1 MITQMRQQ
9 GLAQNAWLHRKPK
22 RETQK
27 MPLAMRAGMKMLSAD
42 LVTNAIC
49 EIATVRDMLVF
60 NKRLKNN
67 SVEILFRLHSLLDK
81 LEGKDK

>member
-9 GLAQNAWLHRKPK
+9 GLAQNAGLNRKPK
-22 RETQK
+22 RETPK
-27 MPLAMRAGMKMLSAD
+27 MPLARRAGLKMLSAD
-42 LVTNAIC
+42 LVKNAIC
-49 EIATVRDMLVF
+49 EISTVRDMLVF